1 MPDKKSGRSEHLIDK
16 ISDLMAG
23 YGQKLEKV
31 IKDEKS
37 GVFDNLPSQKHGI
50 WTPPKSC
57 FKIPNGTM
65 GNAS

>member
-1 MPDKKSGRSEHLIDK
+1 
-16 ISDLMAG
+16 MAE

-37 GVFDNLPSQKHGI
+37 GVFDNLLLQNHEI

-57 FKIPNGTM
+57 FKIPDGTM
-65 GNAS
+65 GNSI